1 MQFLRT
7 HYLYLV
13 LPVLAFAIARLAFG
27 IDGLYGQDSYEYL
40 RFTKAIYAG
49 FKSGNLP
56 SNFFWPVGYPLVSS
70 IFMFTGI
77 PAELSLQLVS
87 LFSLIGVLFYL
98 HYILLPFANNVHVL
112 KYYLIACVL
121 FSPLVFRSAIVCM
134 SDMLCVFFVVG
145 HIHYS
150 LRYLKELK
158 AQHLLGAVVFAV
170 GAVFTRYG
178 SAVIVAATSVM
189 VAVHFFRN
197 FKMTHLLLALLGFA
211 TALVPHF
218 MFTNNGVFHFTGHQW
233 LTDWNIGNLF
243 KSNFVTNDGQMQF
256 QWPNIVFYILEVF
269 HPRFFV
275 ALVPILLFAILKKK
289 KVLYSYLLIPIVI
302 YLIFLSGIK
311 FQNTRFV
318 LPLIPYFAIVLFPVY
333 EELVVTLPYKK
344 ILAIIFVAGNLFLTF
359 LGFSSL
365 YSRMRLESAIVSTL
379 NEKYPKRQV
388 YSFDM
393 EVALKGRSYNGDVHS
408 LFDSVYVKFDNQTL
422 ILFNVDKIE
431 KQWTGRAPMQN
442 WNNLQTRY
450 SLEQIETFEEGWR
463 LYEVK

>member
-7 HYLYLV
+7 YYLYLV
-13 LPVLAFAIARLAFG
+13 LPVLAFAIARLALG

-40 RFTKAIYAG
+40 RFTKAIYEG
-49 FKSGNLP
+49 FKAGNLP
-56 SNFFWPVGYPLVSS
+56 TNFFWPVGYPLVGS

-77 PAELSLQLVS
+77 PAELSLQLGS
-87 LFSLIGVLFYL
+87 LFSLIGILVYL
-98 HYILLPFANNVHVL
+98 HKILLPFAKNEHIL
-112 KYYLIACVL
+112 RYYLIACVL

-150 LRYLKELK
+150 LRYLKELR
-158 AQHLLGAVVFAV
+158 AQDLLGALLFAV

-197 FKMTHLLLALLGFA
+197 FTMKHLFLALLGFA
-211 TALVPHF
+211 TALIPHF
-218 MFTNNGVFHFTGHQW
+218 MFTNNGVFHFTGHHF
-233 LTDWNIGNLF
+233 LTDWSVGNMWR
-243 KSNFVTNDGQMQF
+243 SSFVTHNGTANYP
-256 QWPNIVFYILEVF
+256 WPNLVFYFLEIL

-275 ALVPILLFAILKKK
+275 ALVPILLFALLKKK
-289 KVLYSYLLIPIVI
+289 KLLYSYLLIPVGI
-302 YLIFLSGIK
+302 YLIFLSGID

-318 LPLIPYFAIVLFPVY
+318 LPLLPYFAIVLFPIF

-344 ILAIIFVAGNLFLTF
+344 SLATLFVAGNLFLTF

-365 YSRMRLESAIVSTL
+365 YSRMRLEKVIVSTL
-379 NEKYPKRQV
+379 SEKYPKRQV

-393 EVALKGRSYNGDVHS
+393 EVALKGRSYDGEVLS
-408 LFDSVYVKFDNQTL
+408 LYDSVYAKFDKQAL
-422 ILFNVDKIE
+422 ILFNVEKIE

-442 WNNLQTRY
+442 WNNLQTKY
-450 SLEQIETFEEGWR
+450 SLQQIETFEQGWR